1 MATSVHKTAI
11 VETMDGTSILVAP
24 LKIKYL
30 REFMDSFNFM
40 KDAPNDSIA
49 LTFMSDCVRVAMQQ
63 LYPSISTVSQVEDM
77 FDLSTM
83 RTILHI
89 SAGISVDPEE
99 EDLAEQAKSDK
110 EGNSWETFD
119 LVALEAEVFSLGI
132 WKDFDD
138 LEQSLSLQELT
149 AILEAKRERDYE
161 DKKFAA
167 ALQGVDLDEQSGK
180 KKEEDPWEAM
190 KARVFSGGKA
200 NDSNDILA
208 YQGQN
213 ANKAGFGIGMG
224 LGYEDLRQK
233 S

>member
-11 VETMDGTSILVAP
+11 IETMDGTSILVAP

-30 REFMDSFNFM
+30 RQFMESFAFM
-40 KDAPNDSIA
+40 KDAPDDDIA
-49 LTFMSDCVRVAMQQ
+49 LTFMSECVRVAMQQ
-63 LYPSISTVSQVEDM
+63 FYPEIKSVSQVEES
-77 FDLSTM
+77 FDLATM
-83 RTILHI
+83 RTVLQI
-89 SAGISVDPEE
+89 SAGINVDPEE
-99 EDLAEQAKSDK
+99 EDIPKQARKDEEGLSWDK
-110 EGNSWETFD
+110 FD
-119 LVALEAEVFSLGI
+119 LVSLEAEVFSLGI

-149 AILEAKRERDYE
+149 AILEAKRDKDYE

-167 ALQGVDLDEQSGK
+167 ALQGVDLDEQSG

-208 YQGQN
+208 YQGVN